1 MQKYEVFDTKNVFSA
16 GSEQNVT
23 STFTLPEYFPNVK
36 RIVSSRATPSVA
48 MVQKND
54 LQVLCVSGKLG
65 FNIIFES
72 DFANSLKSASF
83 EEPFEF
89 NFRLGNECMA
99 DDVHFDGSVSEMS
112 TSARILS
119 PRQIEVSAKIGA
131 NAVGIKMGK
140 VSLYNPEENNS
151 DDGIC
156 TLEQPVIL
164 TEKQFIPTSLV
175 TVERDFTLPREYD
188 SAKHIV
194 YAMPCVSGVNVRCGD
209 GKATYDGKMNLHFVY
224 EKNKD
229 EESADEPFEYVSF
242 VQECDFGGEIINDN
256 IKEDSLVVLRT
267 TPGVCHTG
275 VSYDPYGEN
284 RIFVSSTPLEI
295 EGCVFNTYE
304 NVVCADVFS
313 TKYDVD
319 LKHKNAT
326 YENPPTNFDR
336 EYTLDEKISA
346 NPEDFEHILDS
357 NMQISLVGTGKSDE
371 GCFANA
377 RACLYVFGK
386 GKDGK
391 FNMAKNTF
399 NVHLPI
405 NDIDAQGPLS
415 DYFTAQ
421 CRGTEVFVRNGEMH
435 CNANVTLKGA
445 LCTKNTVFAVGE
457 VMVDKQTPVQEKDCS
472 FVIYYPEK
480 SDTLWSVAKK
490 YKVSPQSIKEVNNLD
505 ENDNVSSRKTLTI
518 M

>member
-1 MQKYEVFDTKNVFSA
+1 MPKYEVFDTKNVFSG

-36 RIVSSRATPSVA
+36 RIVSSRVTPSITL
-48 MVQKND
+48 VQKND
-54 LQVLCVSGKLG
+54 PQVLCVSGKLV
-65 FNIIFES
+65 FNVVFES
-72 DFANSLKSASF
+72 DFGGSLKSASF

-99 DDVHFDGSVSEMS
+99 DDVNFEANVIEMS
-112 TSARILS
+112 TSARVLS
-119 PRQIEVSAKIGA
+119 PRQIEVSGKISA
-131 NAVGIKMGK
+131 NAAGTKMGK
-140 VSLYNPEENNS
+140 VSLYNPEENDS

-156 TLEQPVIL
+156 TLEEPIIL
-164 TEKQFIPTSLV
+164 TEKHFIPTSFV
-175 TVERDFTLPREYD
+175 TVERDFTLPKEYE

-209 GKATYDGKMNLHFVY
+209 GKVNYDGKMHLHFVY
-224 EKNKD
+224 EKNQG
-229 EESADEPFEYVSF
+229 EESVDEPFEYVKF
-242 VQECDFGGEIINDN
+242 VQECDFDGEIINDN
-256 IKEDSLVVLRT
+256 IREDSHIVLRVM
-267 TPGVCHTG
+267 PGSCHTG

-284 RIFVSSTPLEI
+284 RILVSSTPLEI

-304 NVVCADVFS
+304 DKICTDAFS

-326 YENPPTNFDR
+326 YENPPVIVDR
-336 EYTLDEKISA
+336 EYTLDEKVSVS
-346 NPEDFEHILDS
+346 PEDFERIFDS
-357 NMQISLVGTGKSDE
+357 NMQISLLGTGKSDE

-377 RACLYVFGK
+377 KATLYVFGT

-391 FNMAKNTF
+391 YNMAKNTF
-399 NVHLPI
+399 NIHLPI
-405 NDIDAQGPLS
+405 NDIDTSSPVS
-415 DYFTAQ
+415 DYIMALCHSTD
-421 CRGTEVFVRNGEMH
+421 VFVRNGEVH

-445 LCTKNTVFAVGE
+445 LCTKNTVSAVSE
-457 VMVDKQTPVQEKDCS
+457 VTIDKESAIKEKDCS

-480 SDTLWSVAKK
+480 TDTLWSIAKK
-490 YKVSPQSIKEVNNLD
+490 YKVSPQSIREINNLS
-505 ENDNVSSRKTLTI
+505 ENDDVTSRKMLTI